1 MRNWITDLKAKTREE
16 MLAEQRAQTPHWS
29 EAELEPWAD
38 AKIRFSLNAINREGT
53 APVDWPAT
61 LRRISCP
68 ALLITGDP
76 DRGGIITAESAAAL
90 KDLVPQ
96 LQMAHIADA
105 GHSIRRDQFDR
116 YREAVSAFLH
126 TAAGGKHA

>member
-1 MRNWITDLKAKTREE
+1 V
-16 MLAEQRAQTPHWS
+16 
-29 EAELEPWAD
+29 
-38 AKIRFSLNAINREGT
+38 RFSLNAINREGT

-61 LRRISCP
+61 MRHISCP

-76 DRGGIITAESAAAL
+76 ARGGIITEESAAAL

-96 LQMAHIADA
+96 LQVAHIADA

-116 YREAVSAFLH
+116 YREVVRSFLR
-126 TAAGGKHA
+126 AA